1 MKDRAPF
8 IRARA
13 LKGQGQALPLQLFLA
28 SLLLLSSFGC
38 AIDRHRTG
46 LPAGA
51 QEVIDELTREIAA
64 GEFARVYETAADEW
78 RASVSAEENERIL
91 ARVRDTFGRVQS
103 RSPVS
108 ASERG
113 EAGGARGEHTVLVSY
128 DTRFERGDAIESF
141 TLVERGGH
149 WQLARYAVN
158 SDAFKR

>member
-1 MKDRAPF
+1 MKAQSRKF
-8 IRARA
+8 LRSSLVA
-13 LKGQGQALPLQLFLA
+13 L
-28 SLLLLSSFGC
+28 LLLLSSAFGC
-38 AIDRHRTG
+38 AIDRHRSG

-78 RASVSAEENERIL
+78 RASVSAEENDKIL

-113 EAGGARGEHTVLVSY
+113 DATGTRGEHTVLVSY

-141 TLVERGGH
+141 TLVERGGR
-149 WQLARYAVN
+149 WQLARYSVN